1 MKNLSSFLI
10 ILISLYLWGC
20 KESSTLVHGSGPRV
34 YPDQLNNEW
43 EYQTINT
50 ISFYNQSGGIDST
63 IELID
68 DNQII
73 KIVKTNDSLST
84 YKGLIKYETYIKYN
98 PILKSNYWYLNSD
111 TSFLAIA
118 YYNPGVSVIQPKSNP
133 INRYFTLA
141 DVKQMIYSFSP
152 DISRFQKN
160 TLDDSIQF
168 YPIPRKVL
176 AYPLNVGTTWVE
188 LYDPFYRERYVNAYL
203 NITLGGQT
211 YNCYEVKV
219 HWPDY
224 KIEFNDYISLE
235 AGLVKRELIADSVFV
250 TNPEIPFG
258 TGTFIKESTVSTLV
272 RKNF

>member
-10 ILISLYLWGC
+10 ILLSIYLWGC
-20 KESSTLVHGSGPRV
+20 KESSTLVQGSGPRA

-63 IELID
+63 VELTF
-68 DNQII
+68 DNAII

-84 YKGLIKYETYIKYN
+84 YKGLIKFEVYSKLSPLEISYD
-98 PILKSNYWYLNSD
+98 WYLNSD

-118 YYNPGVSVIQPKSNP
+118 YYNAGGQFIQPKRNL
-133 INRYFTLA
+133 IKKYLTLA
-141 DVKQMIYSFSP
+141 DIQHMIYSFSP
-152 DISRFQKN
+152 DISRLQK
-160 TLDDSIQF
+160 TALDDSIQY

-176 AYPLNVGTTWVE
+176 AYPLNVGNTWVE
-188 LYDPFYRERYVNAYL
+188 LYTPFYRERYVNDYL

-211 YNCYEVKV
+211 YNCYEVKI
-219 HWPDY
+219 HWQEN
-224 KIEFNDYISLE
+224 KIELNDYVSLD
-235 AGLVKRELIADSVFV
+235 AGLVKREILADSLMITTAENPDGSGNFV
-250 TNPEIPFG
+250 
-258 TGTFIKESTVSTLV
+258 KESTVTTLV